1 MTPFEK
7 LATLNNMQQFLRP
20 GITLASLRREANS
33 MSDNDAAARLNE
45 ARSQLFLSIH
55 KRSRNAA

>member
-1 MTPFEK
+1 
-7 LATLNNMQQFLRP
+7 
-20 GITLASLRREANS
+20 

-45 ARSQLFLSIH
+45 ARTQLFLSIH

>member
-7 LATLNNMQQFLRP
+7 LTALDNVEMHLRP
-20 GITLASLRREANS
+20 GITLETLRRQAAS